1 LSNIHGSGSRFNHC
15 CGENGTECCPMKV
28 PRFEGGPENSGGN
41 DTSRTVEHLAA
52 APDVHGAVVEAL
64 RALP

>member
-1 LSNIHGSGSRFNHC
+1 
-15 CGENGTECCPMKV
+15 MKV